1 MNIVL
6 QIALGGAL
14 GAVLRFAAVQGV
26 VRMFSVG
33 SPVGIMFV
41 NLLGSFV
48 MGVVAVWL
56 LERVGSAKAMPFLM
70 VGVLGGFTTFS
81 AFSLDAISLWEQG
94 RQTFA
99 LAYVAGSVFGAIF
112 ASMAGV
118 IIMRAILA

>member
-6 QIALGGAL
+6 LIALGGGL

-26 VRMFSVG
+26 VRMFSVR

-48 MGVVAVWL
+48 MGVAAVWL
-56 LERVGSAKAMPFLM
+56 LERVGSAKATPFLM
-70 VGVLGGFTTFS
+70 VGFLGGFTTFS

-99 LAYVAGSVFGAIF
+99 LAYVTGSVFGAIF

-118 IIMRAILA
+118 IIMRATLA